1 MQEELRPH
9 PRAAVTGPAGRGLLF
24 GVHLSRSLVP
34 TQGRTRPKEHNVHG
48 GASGTRVWSSSHFPY
63 HTLERQGR
71 GQCGFILSAAWLG
84 CSGRC
89 SCFSGGGGDPPHLWS
104 GGVLEPAF
112 LSPGG
117 QGPGAS
123 CLRPCPALWV
133 EAGHLPKLA
142 KVRVGPHSSPPFLS
156 AGPVEAEQVLPGH
169 NSSVFC

>member
-89 SCFSGGGGDPPHLWS
+89 SCFSGGGGDLPHLWS
-104 GGVLEPAF
+104 GGALSQPSSAQEDKDPGPLAF
-112 LSPGG
+112 G
-117 QGPGAS
+117 
-123 CLRPCPALWV
+123 PALPCGWRRAIYPSWPKS
-133 EAGHLPKLA
+133 EWDRIPHLLFSLLDP
-142 KVRVGPHSSPPFLS
+142 
-156 AGPVEAEQVLPGH
+156 
-169 NSSVFC
+169 